1 MFRNKFLLILLLTVS
16 GSFIG
21 LRAQDCD
28 CYKTTRAQGVKLMQQ
43 KQYAKAIQFFDAAA
57 DCPDKPKNDDLAQ
70 KKEECRKAIQQAE
83 DTRRQEEAEARRRQ
97 QEEAARREREA
108 EQRRQKEAA
117 DAARRE
123 ESEWA
128 KKAYMDISYIDF
140 GNQDKDANVISAY
153 GAEMYAKDV
162 KYLAPRIKYTGKCTT
177 SKSVDL
183 YWKITNPD
191 GNLVRNASTS
201 PEGYTTNGTYTVSPG
216 SNEIRLIGWG
226 TSGGGFYKA
235 GYYKFELYY
244 QGNQIWST
252 YVHLKGSGVV
262 ERAATIQDVT
272 VDHNVYEDGK
282 KGMKIHVK
290 FNIKQCKGE
299 SCRAIAYFY
308 YADGTSVKDTNGQ
321 YKDAGGNVSSG
332 TDFKPGYDD
341 TDYKDLVIFIPNA
354 EIHSTTTTGT
364 VSFYF
369 QVELYNF
376 NTKSFI
382 GNKYKV
388 NFSLTY

>member
-1 MFRNKFLLILLLTVS
+1 MFRNRFLLILLLAFSGTV
-16 GSFIG
+16 G
-21 LRAQDCD
+21 LWAQDCD

-57 DCPDKPKNDDLAQ
+57 DCPDKPANDDLAQ
-70 KKEECRKAIQQAE
+70 KKEECRRAIQQAE
-83 DTRRQEEAEARRRQ
+83 ETRRQEEAETRRRQ

-108 EQRRQKEAA
+108 ELRRQQEAA
-117 DAARRE
+117 DAAKKAE
-123 ESEWA
+123 AEWA

-140 GNQDKDANVISAY
+140 GNQDNDAKVISEY
-153 GAEMYAKDV
+153 GSEMYAKDV
-162 KYLAPRIKYTGKCTT
+162 KYLAPRVKYTGKCTT

-201 PEGYTTNGTYTVSPG
+201 PEGYTTHGTYTVSPG
-216 SNEIRLIGWG
+216 YNEIKLIGWG

-252 YVHLKGSGVV
+252 YVRLKGSDVP

-272 VDHNVYEDGK
+272 VDHNVYVDGK

-308 YADGTSVKDTNGQ
+308 YADGTSVKDTNGL
-321 YKDAGGNVSSG
+321 YNDTGGNVSSG
-332 TDFKPGYDD
+332 KDFKPGYDD
-341 TDYKDLVIFIPNA
+341 TNYEDLVIFIPNA
-354 EIHSTTTTGT
+354 EIHSKTTTGT

-376 NTKSFI
+376 ETKSFL